1 MGMFAWLRRH
11 RRFASGVREAS
22 SPDDGSLHEPGPHT
36 RFGMHPGAVVAG
48 LDFYRAIDFQRRW
61 KLRLGAYVRGE
72 ARARQSWREIARDDQ
87 CELGRWLHEAAQL
100 DPRHEPLLEQLREQ
114 HARLHHAA
122 AEVIRLADSGQRE
135 TALQALRH
143 GAFAHASHATV
154 ARLSELFAAL
164 NEAPAA
170 ESSRH

>member
-1 MGMFAWLRRH
+1 MGVFAWLRRH
-11 RRFASGVREAS
+11 IATVPQASDPSTHADSAFDEA
-22 SPDDGSLHEPGPHT
+22 GPQT
-36 RFGMHPGAVVAG
+36 RFGMRPGATVAG
-48 LDFYRAIDFQRRW
+48 LDFYQAIDFQRRW

-72 ARARQSWREIARDDQ
+72 ARARQPWRDIARDDQ

>member
-1 MGMFAWLRRH
+1 MGMFAWLRRR

-87 CELGRWLHEAAQL
+87 CELGRWLRDAPVATPAHAQL
-100 DPRHEPLLEQLREQ
+100 VLRLRE
-114 HARLHHAA
+114 HHAA
-122 AEVIRLADSGQRE
+122 LHRAAGEIVRMADCGQRE
-135 TALQALRH
+135 AALQALRD
-143 GAFAHASHATV
+143 GDFAHASHATV
-154 ARLSELFAAL
+154 ARLSELFLAL
-164 NEAPAA
+164 NDARGDEA
-170 ESSRH
+170 RH